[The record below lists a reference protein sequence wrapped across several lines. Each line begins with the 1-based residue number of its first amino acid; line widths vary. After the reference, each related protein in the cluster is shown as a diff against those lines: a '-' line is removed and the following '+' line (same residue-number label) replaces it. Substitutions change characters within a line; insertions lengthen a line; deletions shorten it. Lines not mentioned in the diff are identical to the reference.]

1 MDEVL
6 RRYIAE
12 SFRNSGGIGLM
23 VASVV
28 LRISE
33 RVSDE
38 VLVATF
44 VVGLLNLFIGAIFI
58 RGVKDG

>member
-1 MDEVL
+1 VVL
-6 RRYIAE
+6 RKYIAE
-12 SFRNSGGIGLM
+12 SFRNFGIGLM

-44 VVGLLNLFIGAIFI
+44 AVGLLNLFIGAIFI